1 MRIVVIIIFG
11 QKMYGKVDRVPGLC
25 YVVTQFAHL
34 NFLPLIPT
42 GGYIII
48 EGTESG
54 GEFRGKPIGLSLKSV
69 FAGYVRVWL
78 ITLICGAISLSNLL
92 GHTGQTPV
100 PPAAVALLVAVAVCG
115 VLPLAVPG
123 KRGGMIQAVAHLSS
137 IILYCLFD
145 GVRGPRVATGQE
157 LLLAANVALMV
168 FGLTRLWDHATP
180 VRRRQLMDELGIELP
195 PEDGEEEHVDR
206 WQQWDESEDRRRH

>member
-1 MRIVVIIIFG
+1 MIIIFG

-78 ITLICGAISLSNLL
+78 GLITLICGGIALANLL

-100 PPAAVALLVAVAVCG
+100 PPVALALLVAVAVCG

-123 KRGGMIQAVAHLSS
+123 KRGGMIQAVAHVCS
-137 IILYCLFD
+137 IVLYCLFD
-145 GVRGPRVATGQE
+145 GVQGARVATGQD

-168 FGLTRLWDHATP
+168 FGFTRLWDHANP
-180 VRRRQLMDELGIELP
+180 MRRRQLMDELGIELP

-206 WQQWDESEDRRRH
+206 WQQWDESEDRRRR